1 MSRLHLRRADSD
13 DNTHDQRDVLPF
25 PVGWRDGGRE
35 REAVA
40 DELRDAAETAAEIE
54 SALEEMQQEIDALRE
69 EIDDALHLPAEQSWR
84 PPAA

>member
-13 DNTHDQRDVLPF
+13 DNANEDRDVLPF
-25 PVGWRDGGRE
+25 PVGWRDGARE
-35 REAVA
+35 REDVA

-69 EIDDALHLPAEQSWR
+69 ELDDALHLPSEQNWR